1 MNPPSSHRSRL
12 IAAHERFLTE
22 QNEAWFEISLRQT
35 YLPGTLQ
42 AILERGDVADRIAA
56 AAALGLVGNCQSLA
70 DLGLALSDPDRGVRS
85 AADAAF
91 HELLIRSLGLRE
103 RSRLRQVIRLNESGE
118 YAAALAPALILADQ
132 SEQHAEVH
140 HQLAICWYGLDQHDA
155 ATAAYL
161 DCVARCCYHYSA
173 WLGLAR
179 CRVAM
184 GDLNGAIEVLN
195 RALEVSPDLES
206 ARTEVQTLRRKAR
219 QDSAE

>member
-1 MNPPSSHRSRL
+1 MNPPSPHRSCL
-12 IAAHERFLTE
+12 IAAHERFLAE
-22 QNEAWFEISLRQT
+22 QNEAWFEARVRQV

-42 AILERGDVADRIAA
+42 AILNRGDVPDRVAA
-56 AAALGLVGNCQSLA
+56 AAALGLVGDCESLA
-70 DLGLALSDPDRGVRS
+70 DLGPALSDPDRDVRS
-85 AADAAF
+85 TADTAF
-91 HELLIRSLGLRE
+91 QELLVRSLGVRE
-103 RSRLRQVIRLNESGE
+103 RSRLRQVMRLNELGE

-132 SEQHAEVH
+132 SEPHAEVH

-155 ATAAYL
+155 ATVAFL
-161 DCVARCCYHYSA
+161 DCVARCRHHYQA

-195 RALEVSPDLES
+195 RALEVSPDLE
-206 ARTEVQTLRRKAR
+206 AAKTEVQVLRRKAR